1 MNWSIV
7 VGVIFGAASL
17 YFLAY
22 GALLANRKD
31 NQKTTDTVRTEIGK
45 FSAQIATVQQSVSVQ
60 PSGVAATGQTGTPSL
75 NTASQRDAQKELTDI
90 EGNFSQWASNY
101 IKDRDLKRLGVERQ
115 RLESRGNEIGVSKR
129 IQPIFQR
136 AIDAIRAAINAYN
149 AKAGSNFKTDLQDI
163 PPNLYSDPAP
173 VQLGTVTFTPETQ
186 WIVQYYAEK
195 PAALDRPPYLY
206 IDIKTEHFRQGED
219 QIRIYPRENN
229 LAITTFGGGIVSA
242 SKLAPNYPI
251 ATLNESVDTIVRQL
265 VETQISSLPPE
276 GKQ

>member
-1 MNWSIV
+1 MNWSLL

-22 GALLANRKD
+22 GAILANRTD

-45 FSAQIATVQQSVSVQ
+45 FSAQVATVQKSVSVQ
-60 PSGVAATGQTGTPSL
+60 PSGVVATTETGNPSP
-75 NTASQRDAQKELTDI
+75 NTTSQREAQKELTDI

-101 IKDRDLKRLGVERQ
+101 IKDRDLRRLGVERQ
-115 RLESRGNEIGVSKR
+115 RLEARANEIDVSKR

-136 AIDAIRAAINAYN
+136 AIDALRAAINAYN
-149 AKAGSNFKTDLQDI
+149 AKAGSNFKADLHDI
-163 PPNLYSDPAP
+163 PANLYSDPAP
-173 VQLGTVTFTPETQ
+173 FQLGTVTFTPQAQ

-195 PAALDRPPYLY
+195 PATVDRPPYLY

-229 LAITTFGGGIVSA
+229 LVITTFGGGIVSA

-251 ATLNESVDTIVRQL
+251 ATPNESVDTIVRQL